1 MSSTLRVSL
10 GRFFDRVAR
19 VEVSRAR
26 AVAPAAL
33 AALVFAARRPVRGA
47 LASVASVSVVAAVV
61 RVAFRRLVR
70 VAVVPPV
77 VVLVFDPP
85 LVATANLLAR
95 LPALWRRR
103 RPLPVVYPEVG
114 MS

>member
-1 MSSTLRVSL
+1 MSGFKARRALLAAMTESSAGTVAVGSPRGMSSTLRVSV

-47 LASVASVSVVAAVV
+47 LASVALVSVAAAVV
-61 RVAFRRLVR
+61 RLAFPRLVR
-70 VAVVPPV
+70 VAVVPP
-77 VVLVFDPP
+77 
-85 LVATANLLAR
+85 
-95 LPALWRRR
+95 
-103 RPLPVVYPEVG
+103 
-114 MS
+114 